1 MLNVSHC
8 FNNFEI
14 KNKADDD
21 TRFILTNKKGG
32 YFCVSNNGKSRY
44 DGMFFFKDD
53 MYRIIESIIPINTGK
68 VKEIKNNFYE
78 IERKSDVVERFF
90 MPHGYDSLVYET
102 SEPVTAE
109 IVLDFKK
116 SYDQREWGRIYKVS
130 QEKESVLIE
139 FVKKTDS
146 REDSSDEKEE
156 YKLYFAVKVNGKFNT
171 KEEWKK
177 SYYDFDEKR
186 NSFPFERYV
195 FSPFNIRATRAVFSV
210 SENKK
215 DAINQAE
222 FIFKNTEKLRKKQ
235 ADHYEKFLN
244 KKTPNDKEKKFAYL
258 SALSSVDSLKVENK
272 GIFAGLPWFFQFWA
286 RDEAISMM
294 PLIKQ
299 SDIKTALNIIFR
311 HLDSIQSDG
320 GISIKNNN
328 SRLES
333 ADALGWISKRA
344 NQFIK
349 ILNKKITA
357 VMYSKNIQRMIE
369 SSINEV
375 ISHRIDGKLV
385 LNKENET
392 WMDSLK
398 RDGFRIE
405 IQAMQLYMY
414 NFMYGLTKNS
424 VYIKLE
430 KELKDEVLKKFWNN
444 NYLKDG
450 ADDYEIRPNIFIAY
464 YFYPQLLSKNQW
476 TKCFDN
482 AIKSL
487 WNQWGG
493 FSTVDKESDFFIE
506 EHTGEKNES
515 YHNGDSWFWINNLA
529 ALCLYRLDKKR
540 YKKYVD
546 KILQAST
553 KEILWKGAVGHHA
566 ELSSSKELRSEG
578 CLAQAWSAAMYIEL
592 INEIHKF

>member
-1 MLNVSHC
+1 MVNVSHC
-8 FNNFEI
+8 LNNFEI
-14 KNKADDD
+14 KNKADDEI
-21 TRFILTNKKGG
+21 RFILTNKKGG
-32 YFCVSNNGKSRY
+32 YFCVSNKGKSRY

-53 MYRIIESIIPINTGK
+53 MYKIIERIIPINTGK
-68 VKEIKNNFYE
+68 IKEIKNNFYE
-78 IERKSDVVERFF
+78 VERKSDVVENFF

-130 QEKESVLIE
+130 QEKEVVVVE

-156 YKLYFAVKVNGKFNT
+156 YRLYLAARINGEFKIR
-171 KEEWKK
+171 EEWKK
-177 SYYDFDEKR
+177 VHYDFDEKR
-186 NSFPFERYV
+186 NSFPFERYG
-195 FSPFNIRATRAVFSV
+195 FLPFAVRATRAVFSV

-215 DAINQAE
+215 DAIKQAD
-222 FIFKNTEKLRKKQ
+222 FIFRNTEKLRKKQ
-235 ADHYEKFLN
+235 ANYYEKLLN
-244 KKTPNDKEKKFAYL
+244 KKIPNDKEKKIAYL
-258 SALSSVDSLKVENK
+258 SALSSLDSLKVENK

-286 RDEAISMM
+286 RDEAISMT

-299 SDIKTALNIIFR
+299 NDIKTALNTIFR
-311 HLDSIQSDG
+311 HLDYIQSDG
-320 GISIKNNN
+320 GISIKNDN
-328 SRLES
+328 SGLES
-333 ADALGWISKRA
+333 ADALGWISKRTELL
-344 NQFIK
+344 IE
-349 ILNKKITA
+349 ILNKKITTR
-357 VMYSKNIQRMIE
+357 MYSRNIQSVIE
-369 SSINEV
+369 RSINEV
-375 ISHRIDGKLV
+375 ITNRIDGKLV
-385 LNKENET
+385 FNKENET

-414 NFMYGLTKNS
+414 NLMYRLTKNS

-444 NYLKDG
+444 NFLKDG
-450 ADDYEIRPNIFIAY
+450 ADDFEVRPNIFIAY
-464 YFYPQLLSKNQW
+464 YFYPQLLNKNQW
-476 TKCFDN
+476 MKCFDN

-540 YKKYVD
+540 YKKEID

-553 KEILWKGAVGHHA
+553 KEILWKGAISHHA

-578 CLAQAWSAAMYIEL
+578 CLAQAWSSAMYIEL
-592 INEIHKF
+592 INEIYR